1 MPHPQFLS
9 FRFTRAGFGMMQAM
23 SPDDQA
29 TLWNGEMGQTW
40 VEMARV
46 TDQLFE
52 PLAAPLLEAAGG
64 GASALLDVGCGAGF
78 TTLALAR
85 ELGPEARTVGTDI
98 SAPLLAAARE
108 RAAAAGVSIEFALAD
123 AQAHDF
129 GVASFDLIVSRLGVM
144 FFADPVAAFANLR
157 GATTAGGRLRFICW
171 RDPAEN
177 PFMTLT
183 ARATKGLL
191 DLPARVPNAPGPYG
205 LADPDRTR
213 GILADAGWAE
223 IDVRPFDAVCAMPE
237 TELMTFLT
245 RIGPLREALAKADEE
260 LRAEVLEAVRTAA
273 EPYVDGDRASFKA
286 ALWIVDARAD

>member
-1 MPHPQFLS
+1 
-9 FRFTRAGFGMMQAM
+9 MMRRMAT
-23 SPDDQA
+23 DDQA

-52 PLAAPLLEAAGG
+52 PLTAPLLEAASA

-85 ELGPEARTVGTDI
+85 ELGPSARIVGADI
-98 SAPLLAAARE
+98 SGPLLLAARD
-108 RAAAAGVSIEFALAD
+108 RAGAAGVPIDFVFGD
-123 AQAHDF
+123 AQTFDF
-129 GVASFDLIVSRLGVM
+129 APASFDLIVSRLGVM

-157 GATTAGGRLRFICW
+157 GAATDEARLRFVCW

-191 DLPARVPNAPGPYG
+191 DLPARVPNTPGPYG
-205 LADPDRTR
+205 LADAERTR
-213 GILADAGWAE
+213 GILTDAGWSE
-223 IDVRPFDAVCAMPE
+223 VEVRPFDATCAMPAE
-237 TELMTFLT
+237 ELMTFLT
-245 RIGPLREALAKADEE
+245 RIGPLREALAEADDERRE
-260 LRAEVLEAVRTAA
+260 AVLEAVRAAA
-273 EPYVDGDRASFKA
+273 ELYVSGDQASFEA
-286 ALWIVDARAD
+286 ALWIVDAAA

>member
-1 MPHPQFLS
+1 
-9 FRFTRAGFGMMQAM
+9 MMRRM
-23 SPDDQA
+23 TPDDQA
-29 TLWNGEMGQTW
+29 ALWNGQMGQTW

-52 PLAAPLLEAAGG
+52 PLTAPLLEAAGA

-85 ELGPEARTVGTDI
+85 ELGPGARTVGADI
-98 SAPLLAAARE
+98 SEPLLNAARA
-108 RAAAAGVSIEFALAD
+108 RADAAGVPIDFVFGD
-123 AQAHDF
+123 AQTFDF
-129 GVASFDLIVSRLGVM
+129 EPASFELIVSRLGVM

-157 GATTAGGRLRFICW
+157 GAATEAARLRFVCW

-205 LADPDRTR
+205 LADPERTR
-213 GILADAGWAE
+213 GILADAGWHGVE
-223 IDVRPFDAVCAMPE
+223 VRPFDATCSMPAE
-237 TELMTFLT
+237 ELMTFLT
-245 RIGPLREALAKADEE
+245 RIGPLRDALAEADEE
-260 LRAEVLEAVRTAA
+260 LREKVLEAVRTAA
-273 EPYVDGDRASFKA
+273 EPYVEGDRASFVA
-286 ALWIVDARAD
+286 ALWIVDATA

>member
-1 MPHPQFLS
+1 MMP
-9 FRFTRAGFGMMQAM
+9 AM
-23 SPDDQA
+23 TSDDQA
-29 TLWNGEMGQTW
+29 ALWNGEMGRTW

-52 PLAAPLLEAAGG
+52 PLTAPLLEAAGA

-85 ELGPEARTVGTDI
+85 ELGLAARTVGADI
-98 SAPLLAAARE
+98 SGPLLLAARD
-108 RAAAAGVSIEFALAD
+108 RADAAGVPIEFVFGD
-123 AQAHDF
+123 AQTFDF
-129 GVASFDLIVSRLGVM
+129 APASFDLIVSRLGVM

-157 GATTAGGRLRFICW
+157 RAATEGARLRFVCW

-205 LADPDRTR
+205 LADPQRTR
-213 GILADAGWAE
+213 GILAEAGWRSVE
-223 IDVRPFDAVCAMPE
+223 VRPFDATCAMPAD
-237 TELMTFLT
+237 ELMTFLT
-245 RIGPLREALAKADEE
+245 RIGPLREALAEADEE
-260 LRAEVLEAVRTAA
+260 LRAAVLDAVRTAA
-273 EPYVDGDRASFKA
+273 EPFVDGDRASFEA